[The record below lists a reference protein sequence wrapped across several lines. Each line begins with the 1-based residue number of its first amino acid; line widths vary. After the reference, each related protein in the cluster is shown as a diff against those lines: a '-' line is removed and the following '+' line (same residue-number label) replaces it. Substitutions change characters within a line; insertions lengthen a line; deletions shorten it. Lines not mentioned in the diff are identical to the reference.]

1 MRKKRGKWKFFP
13 AREGGSPIP
22 TFSNHETTQKVN
34 IFIKTK
40 NVPKVLKCKM
50 NHKLFFFTNMGFPN
64 WGEGGVPDLGTFP
77 TFSCFFCVANV
88 PKPATILLQFCEI
101 YFVDFD
107 GYACDVTWPH
117 LVSPLAGSA
126 ACWASSLHASTC
138 TYATRSSNILIH
150 LQDDICV

>member
-1 MRKKRGKWKFFP
+1 MGKKRGKWKFFP

-64 WGEGGVPDLGTFP
+64 WGEEGGSPTWEKFP
-77 TFSCFFCVANV
+77 LFPGFF
-88 PKPATILLQFCEI
+88 F
-101 YFVDFD
+101 
-107 GYACDVTWPH
+107 WR
-117 LVSPLAGSA
+117 
-126 ACWASSLHASTC
+126 ASLNRPQIDPSQPPM
-138 TYATRSSNILIH
+138 N
-150 LQDDICV
+150 